1 MNLIHFL
8 IFLFFVSILTYL
20 ALKNGNA
27 TVSVLNAGGSTLTKE
42 TATLQGR

>member
-1 MNLIHFL
+1 MQLMHFL

-27 TVSVLNAGGSTLTKE
+27 TVNVLNAGGNQLKAE
-42 TATLQGR
+42 TSTLQGR